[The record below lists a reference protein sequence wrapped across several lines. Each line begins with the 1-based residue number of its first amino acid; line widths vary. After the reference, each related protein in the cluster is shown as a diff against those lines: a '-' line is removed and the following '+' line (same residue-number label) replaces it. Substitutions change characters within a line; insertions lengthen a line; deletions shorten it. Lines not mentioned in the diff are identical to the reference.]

1 MSNAFLMPV
10 SLRKDIAMVLM
21 NFTPLPAQDDD
32 WACQELQGV
41 VLNDKRLEDR
51 LGSILHA
58 LFTQSTESIPAACQ
72 TLADVK
78 ATYRFFDNPKV
89 SSDAILAPHQQHTLQ
104 RMREHPVVL
113 LLNDISEINLTDK
126 TVAEQLGYIGDNKT
140 KGLFIHPL
148 LAVTPDRLPL
158 GVAHWHTWQRT
169 DISRTATERKHD
181 PIETKETYCWL
192 QGYRQACRLAA
203 RAPDTTLVYIADRG
217 SDLYDIYH
225 EAHRRQEG
233 PHAEFL
239 LRAAYFNRLV
249 SPLPTDEDTP
259 PETHLQAQLATRPVL
274 ATITFERPGTATRRA
289 RPVTQEVRAG
299 QVWLQAPYRKHH
311 PLAAVP
317 VNAILLTEPSPPD
330 GDAPLV
336 WLLLTSLPVDT
347 PEQCARIIRY
357 YLARWEIELFF
368 KVLKSGCQIEK
379 LYLQTADRFM
389 NCLAVYLLVTWRL
402 LWCTRLGR
410 TCPELPCTVVYT
422 DAEWRALYLI
432 MEHEPPPATPPTL
445 RTMTHWIA
453 RCGGF
458 LARPSDGE
466 PGIHTMW
473 IGLRR
478 LGDFTLAYQSF
489 GPERRQQRIP
499 KAPPIR

>member
-1 MSNAFLMPV
+1 
-10 SLRKDIAMVLM
+10 MVLM
-21 NFTPLPAQDDD
+21 NFTPLLSAEEDN

-51 LGSILHA
+51 LASILQL
-58 LFTQSTESIPAACQ
+58 LFAQSTESIPAACR

-89 SSDAILAPHQQHTLQ
+89 SFAAILAPHQRHTLQ

-126 TVAEQLGYIGDNKT
+126 KVTEQLGYIGVNKT

-148 LAVTPDRLPL
+148 LAVTPERLPL
-158 GVAHWHTWQRT
+158 GVAQMQTWLRT
-169 DISRTATERKHD
+169 DLSRTATERKHD

-192 QGYRQACRLAA
+192 KGYRQACQLAA
-203 RAPDTTLVYIADRG
+203 RTPHTTLVYIADRG
-217 SDLYDIYH
+217 GDIYEIYH
-225 EAHRRQEG
+225 EAHLRQDK
-233 PHAEFL
+233 PHAEFV
-239 LRAAYFNRLV
+239 LRAAYGNRLIH
-249 SPLPTDEDTP
+249 PCDTDDDTP
-259 PETHLQAQLATRPVL
+259 PETHLQAQLATQPVI
-274 ATITFERPGTATRRA
+274 ATITFERSGTAA
-289 RPVTQEVRAG
+289 RTQRTVTQEVRAG
-299 QVWLQAPYRKHH
+299 QVWLQAPYRKQKSV
-311 PLAAVP
+311 ADAP
-317 VNAILLTEPSPPD
+317 VNAILLTETHPPAGED
-330 GDAPLV
+330 PLV
-336 WLLLTSLPVDT
+336 WLLLTSLPIDT
-347 PEQCARIIRY
+347 PEQCERVIRY

-389 NCLAVYLLVTWRL
+389 NCLAVYLLITWRL

-410 TCPELPCTVVYT
+410 ACPELPCTVVYS

-432 MEHEPPPATPPTL
+432 MEQESPPSTPPTL

-458 LARPSDGE
+458 LARPNNELE
-466 PGIHTMW
+466 PGIRTMW

-478 LGDFTLAYQSF
+478 LSDFTLAYQSF
-489 GPERRQQRIP
+489 GPRRRKQQASASPSIE
-499 KAPPIR
+499 